1 MIWRKQAKRLNASG
15 CKSLKHRRLYN
26 FIDQILLNYI
36 MSDMSIKIIHG
47 NSCLRDRGFSLV
59 VRLIQQI

>member
-1 MIWRKQAKRLNASG
+1 
-15 CKSLKHRRLYN
+15 
-26 FIDQILLNYI
+26 

-59 VRLIQQI
+59 VRLIQQIWLSRHIVCE